1 MCEIQPATYLV
12 VEGQTDLHV
21 VNRLLRHVG
30 VSDIQQRESGGKG
43 KILVNL
49 SKYNEAA
56 QYSTKWLVVLDLDRD
71 ADCAPGYVKNILPSP
86 TKGMMLRIAVR
97 SIEAWLMAD
106 RGKMA
111 QFLKIP
117 AANFPHNPD
126 TEKDPK
132 RFLID
137 LIRRRCRGKQFLYDM
152 LPAEKSGRE
161 VGPGY
166 SSRIAN
172 YVQNSWRPEVAAQ
185 HSDSLARCI
194 RALKSWSVHRE

>member
-1 MCEIQPATYLV
+1 MGEIPPVSYLV
-12 VEGQTDLHV
+12 VEGQTDLFV
-21 VNRLLRHVG
+21 VNRLLQYVG
-30 VSDIQQRESGGKG
+30 VSNVQQRESGGKPN
-43 KILVNL
+43 ILKKL
-49 SKYNEAA
+49 PKYNEAA
-56 QYSTKWLVVLDLDRD
+56 KHYTRWLVILDLDQD
-71 ADCAPGYVKNILPSP
+71 ADCAPNYVNCILPTPAS
-86 TKGMMLRIAVR
+86 GMELRIAVH

-117 AANFPHNPD
+117 ATNFLHNPE

-137 LIRRRCRGKQFLYDM
+137 LIRRKCCGKQFLYDM
-152 LPAEKSGRE
+152 LPAEKSGRK

-172 YVQNSWRPEVAAQ
+172 YVQNSWRPEIAAQ
-185 HSDSLARCI
+185 HSDSLSRCI
-194 RALKSWSVHRE
+194 RALKRWPVYRE